1 MEKQL
6 TTYAKKRTDSSGNR
20 SEVQSLIYGKVP
32 PKATDLEEV
41 VLGAL
46 MLESSAFDRV
56 VDLITAESFYLN
68 AHQVIFRAIK
78 SLTNRHSPV
87 EIMTVAEQLTKDGKL
102 EEVGGVYY
110 LTKLTNHVVSAANIE
125 AHCAIIQQKY
135 IRRELIRVSG
145 EIINSAYDETTD
157 DFEVLEN
164 SEKSIMEIGTRH
176 VSGGMIT
183 MDDALVK
190 AVAKIEEWRKMDST
204 LTGVPSGFQRLDRA
218 TRGWQPEDLIIL
230 AARPSVGKTAFAL
243 NLIRNAAMNEIKPV
257 PVAVWS
263 LEMSV
268 VSLVLRML
276 AAESE
281 VWLHKIQTGRLGDH
295 EMHTIYH
302 KGIQQLS
309 KAKIFF
315 DDTSSVTITS
325 LRSKARRLK
334 KKENIGLIVIDY
346 LQLMSGDSK
355 GNREQEISNISR
367 SLKNLAKELQIPII
381 ALSQLSRDIEKRTG
395 ANKRPQLSDLRESGA
410 IEQDADL
417 VMFLWGP
424 TEEEVAQDSSLHG
437 KRYVRIA
444 KQRNGTLI
452 TEELDFK
459 NEIQLFSAI
468 DEIARPSSWKPI
480 QLDMPPRN
488 FSEPAKDDDLPF

>member
-1 MEKQL
+1 M
-6 TTYAKKRTDSSGNR
+6 
-20 SEVQSLIYGKVP
+20 VYGKVP
-32 PKATDLEEV
+32 PQAKDLEEV
-41 VLGAL
+41 VLGAI
-46 MLESSAFDRV
+46 MLEREAIDRTVDILSS
-56 VDLITAESFYLN
+56 ESFYVH
-68 AHQVIFRAIK
+68 AHQLIYSAAR
-78 SLTNRHSPV
+78 SLSNKQSPIDTLTMV
-87 EIMTVAEQLTKDGKL
+87 EELRKVGKL
-102 EEVGGVYY
+102 EEVGGPYY
-110 LTKLTNHVVSAANIE
+110 ITKLTNTVVSAANIE
-125 AHCAIIQQKY
+125 SHCAIIQQKF
-135 IRRELIRVSG
+135 ILRELIRVSG
-145 EIINSAYDETTD
+145 EIITSAYDDTVDE
-157 DFEVLEN
+157 FEVLEN
-164 SEKSIMEIGTRH
+164 AEKSIMEIGTKNL
-176 VSGGMIT
+176 SGGMIT
-183 MDDALVK
+183 MDDALMR
-190 AVAKIEEWRKMDST
+190 AIAKVDEWQKMDST
-204 LTGVPSGFQRLDRA
+204 LTGVPSGFSRIDRA

-243 NLIRNAAMNEIKPV
+243 NLIRNAALNEIRPV

-281 VWLHKIQTGRLGDH
+281 VWLHKIQTGRLGEH
-295 EMHTIYH
+295 ELSTIYT
-302 KGIQQLS
+302 KGVQQLS
-309 KAKIFF
+309 KAMIFF
-315 DDTSSVTITS
+315 DDTSSVTISS

-334 KKENIGLIVIDY
+334 KKQNIGLIVIDY
-346 LQLMSGDSK
+346 LQLMSGDGK

-395 ANKRPQLSDLRESGA
+395 VNKRPQLSDLRESGA

-424 TEEEVAQDSSLHG
+424 TEEEVNQDAGLLG

-468 DEIARPSSWKPI
+468 DEISRPPSWTPMK
-480 QLDMPPRN
+480 LDL
-488 FSEPAKDDDLPF
+488 PAPKDFTQPNKEDDLPF